1 MEDTETEFLGMPRMS
16 RRPQKTPVKGAG
28 KCDSLGGEVEIAG
41 KHLAP
46 EKVQKEIWLSFSQPD
61 CKRAGDVFV

>member
-16 RRPQKTPVKGAG
+16 RRPQETPVKGAG
-28 KCDSLGGEVEIAG
+28 KCDSLGGAEIAG

-46 EKVQKEIWLSFSQPD
+46 EKVQKEIGLSFSQPD
-61 CKRAGDVFV
+61 CKGAGDVFV